1 MSQNLRFVIV
11 PKVAH
16 PWFEEVFK
24 GARAEAESLSQA
36 AGCHIAIEYAPP
48 SVCDIDEQNQLLH
61 ELCKSEPDGI
71 AVDPVDAIGNL
82 TAIHH
87 IRAQHIPVVL
97 FDSPSP
103 DPRITSIGNDFDQQG
118 VLAAER
124 LASLIG
130 YEGKVAIMKGFP
142 TAPNHKARYEA
153 QWRVLSEHPLIR
165 IVNGGTDNDDIAT
178 ARREALAV
186 LEAHPDLN
194 GYLCCDASGPIGIA
208 EAVKQ
213 SGRIGTVMVVGMD
226 GIAPIVQAIKD
237 GILES
242 SSATIP
248 TMQGAMCT
256 LMLWRATLGLTLPQ
270 RVDTGIDLITRDN
283 VDAFLTD
290 TRAGTTSPSTH

>member
-1 MSQNLRFVIV
+1 MTQKLRFVLV

-16 PWFEEVFK
+16 PWFEEVYK
-24 GARAEAESLSQA
+24 GARAEAENLSHNA
-36 AGCHIAIEYAPP
+36 HCHITIDYQPP
-48 SVCDIDEQNQLLH
+48 PLCDIDEQNELLH
-61 ELCKSEPDGI
+61 EICKSEPDGI

-87 IRAQHIPVVL
+87 IRAQNIPVVL

-103 DPRITSIGNDFDQQG
+103 DPRITSIGNDFARQG

-153 QWRVLSEHPLIR
+153 QLQVLSEHAFIH
-165 IVNGGTDNDDIAT
+165 VVDGGTDNDDIET
-178 ARREALAV
+178 ARLEAEAV
-186 LEAHPDLN
+186 LQAHPDLK

-213 SGRIGTVMVVGMD
+213 AGRIGKVQVVGMD
-226 GIAPIVQAIKD
+226 GITPILRAIKD

-248 TMQGAMCT
+248 TMQGALCT
-256 LMLWRATLGLTLPQ
+256 LMLWRASLGLPLPQ
-270 RVDTGIDLITRDN
+270 TVDTGIDLITRDN
-283 VDAFLTD
+283 VDAFLSK
-290 TRAGTTSPSTH
+290 AEAVHP